1 MSYFFVTTGM
11 AILLLIGLMIIIDV
25 FQKKWFLQLFI
36 DNGVNPMIG
45 YAGFA
50 NIIWPILVLNQ
61 WEPVIIEM
69 TSTDPFMG
77 FLRGFGYTGIL
88 ALIVVAFTRL
98 KLFLRT

>member
-1 MSYFFVTTGM
+1 
-11 AILLLIGLMIIIDV
+11 LIGLTIIIDV
-25 FQKKWFLQLFI
+25 FQKKWWLQLFI

-45 YAGFA
+45 YVAFA
-50 NIIWPILVLNQ
+50 NIVWPILVLSK

-77 FLRGFGYTGIL
+77 FLRGFGYTAIV
-88 ALIVVAFTRL
+88 ALIVVAFTRF